1 MIEPVRDAGRP
12 VAAVE
17 RAIALLDVLADGT
30 GPRGVNELARAVG
43 AHASTVSRLLG
54 TLAESGLVER
64 EPGSGR
70 YRLGLRLA
78 HWGSAAVAGRG
89 LRELARPLLVELAEL
104 TGETATLSL
113 AAGTEARTADYVA
126 SSQTVLS
133 QAHVGRASVGHATAV
148 GKVLLAFC
156 PDALAALPARLEPFT
171 DRTIVDR
178 ATLARV
184 LAMVQEQGFAEAS
197 EEREPGLH
205 AIAVPVLDAQGEL
218 AAVLGL
224 QGPDRFDAAARA
236 RALELL
242 RERAE
247 RLGAALSA

>member
-1 MIEPVRDAGRP
+1 MSEPVRDAGRP

-54 TLAESGLVER
+54 TLAESELVER

-78 HWGSAAVAGRG
+78 YWGNAAVAGRD

-113 AAGTEARTADYVA
+113 AAGTEALTADYVA

-133 QAHVGRASVGHATAV
+133 QARVGRASVGHATAV
-148 GKVLLAFC
+148 GKVLLAFR
-156 PDALAALPARLEPFT
+156 PEALAALPSSLERFT
-171 DRTIVDR
+171 SETIVDR
-178 ATLARV
+178 AALERDVEAVRAR
-184 LAMVQEQGFAEAS
+184 GYAEATG
-197 EEREPGLH
+197 EREQGLH
-205 AIAVPVLDAQGEL
+205 AIAVPVFDDRREL
-218 AAVLGL
+218 AAILGL

-236 RALELL
+236 RALEPLL
-242 RERAE
+242 ERA
-247 RLGAALSA
+247 RRIGPAGTG

>member
-17 RAIALLDVLADGT
+17 RAIALLDELADGA

-54 TLAESGLVER
+54 TLAEAGLVER
-64 EPGSGR
+64 DPGSGR

-78 HWGSAAVAGRG
+78 HWGSAAVAGRD

-104 TGETATLSL
+104 TGETSTLSL
-113 AAGTEARTADYVA
+113 AAGTEALTADYVA
-126 SSQTVLS
+126 SSQSVLS
-133 QAHVGRASVGHATAV
+133 QARVGRASVRHATAV
-148 GKVLLAFC
+148 GKVLLAFR
-156 PDALAALPARLEPFT
+156 PDALAALPARLERFT
-171 DRTIVDR
+171 ERTIVDR
-178 ATLARV
+178 AVLEQVIVEAR
-184 LAMVQEQGFAEAS
+184 ARGYAEAS

-205 AIAVPVLDAQGEL
+205 AIAVPVLDAHGQL

-236 RALELL
+236 RALEPL
-242 RERAE
+242 RERAR
-247 RLGAALSA
+247 RLGAAFSV